1 MLMDSA
7 LMNQGYGEV
16 AGPFKN
22 FINMKDWEL
31 AMKKWRFIE
40 TLKINFPKL
49 GFSPG

>member
-1 MLMDSA
+1 
-7 LMNQGYGEV
+7 MNQGYGEV

-22 FINMKDWEL
+22 FSAKIKDWEL
-31 AMKKWRFIE
+31 AMKKRRFIE